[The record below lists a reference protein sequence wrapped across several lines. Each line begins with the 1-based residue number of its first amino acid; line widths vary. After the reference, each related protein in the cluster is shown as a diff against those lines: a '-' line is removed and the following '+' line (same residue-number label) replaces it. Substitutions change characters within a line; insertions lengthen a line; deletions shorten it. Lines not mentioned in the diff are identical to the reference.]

1 MTRPALFP
9 AAGSRGMP
17 YIILTANGQELQRAN
32 LTGPTII
39 GRSPECQVSVRD
51 ILLSRRLTLRES
63 TKKLACMLGGSGLAS
78 SETRLSSTLM
88 PSGDLSA
95 HCSRETSGAQVTN
108 KGDSR
113 HATLHP

>member
-1 MTRPALFP
+1 M
-9 AAGSRGMP
+9 SQGME
-17 YIILTANGQELQRAN
+17 ANVFGTLRD
-32 LTGPTII
+32 
-39 GRSPECQVSVRD
+39 GRTRD
-51 ILLSRRLTLRES
+51 IRLTRRLVLRES
-63 TKKLACMLGGSGLAS
+63 TKMLARMLGGSGLAS